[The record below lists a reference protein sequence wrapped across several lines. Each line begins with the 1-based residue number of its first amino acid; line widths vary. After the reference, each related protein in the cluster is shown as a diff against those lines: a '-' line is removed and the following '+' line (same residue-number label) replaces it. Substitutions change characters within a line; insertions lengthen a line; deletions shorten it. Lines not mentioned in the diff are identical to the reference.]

1 MKRMLRRLII
11 RGIFQNGKSFSYQC
25 CSRRGTESTFHLQK
39 CSFHHRSPT
48 LAEDKTNVEALR
60 KWREEASKKA
70 SDDEKSSSAKK
81 DEGHA
86 SIAGEVDEAAEAA
99 AKAWEASGYVEYM
112 DNQRTKGWKT

>member
-1 MKRMLRRLII
+1 M
-11 RGIFQNGKSFSYQC
+11 
-25 CSRRGTESTFHLQK
+25 FHLQT
-39 CSFHHRSPT
+39 SAFHHRSPIK
-48 LAEDKTNVEALR
+48 AEDKTNVEALR

-70 SDDEKSSSAKK
+70 SVDEKSSSAKRDK
-81 DEGHA
+81 GHA